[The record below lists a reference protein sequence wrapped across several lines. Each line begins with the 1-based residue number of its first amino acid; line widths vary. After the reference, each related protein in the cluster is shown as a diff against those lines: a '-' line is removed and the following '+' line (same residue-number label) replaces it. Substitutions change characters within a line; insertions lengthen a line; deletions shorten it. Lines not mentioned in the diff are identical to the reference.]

1 MELAPVSFQ
10 KERNYVKCN
19 CKSRTDS
26 SSRTECCIHQYPR
39 KIRRCGCSSGWLNH
53 IEGSGIFTITNR
65 TNLPIAV
72 ELQFNGNVTAA
83 AAGATVLTLKL
94 NGEAVGGTEMDYT
107 VVTAN
112 TYQNVSADTLIPV
125 PAGTSLTVS
134 VGNISTTE
142 VLVKDAN
149 LIIKK
154 LRRG

>member
-1 MELAPVSFQ
+1 
-10 KERNYVKCN
+10 
-19 CKSRTDS
+19 
-26 SSRTECCIHQYPR
+26 
-39 KIRRCGCSSGWLNH
+39 
-53 IEGSGIFTITNR
+53 
-65 TNLPIAV
+65 
-72 ELQFNGNVTAA
+72 
-83 AAGATVLTLKL
+83 VLTLKL

-154 LRRG
+154 VA